1 MADAKTTKEERLAHA
16 NELIRIIASHG
27 RRFFFV
33 TRFHSDRFGGIW
45 ESPAGRMAMLTLRRG
60 RVYHF
65 DEYTGKTIYTH
76 WTPFGNQWNGFH
88 HGGTL
93 RNLIEKMRDYVM
105 KGEQIHLD
113 FIAPTMR
120 DGKSNLWGYDR
131 EAAFIVRTE
140 AAKLPIIKS

>member
-1 MADAKTTKEERLAHA
+1 MADAYTKEQRLAHA
-16 NELIRIIASHG
+16 NELIKIIARHG
-27 RRFFFV
+27 RRFFFSK
-33 TRFHSDRFGGIW
+33 RFHSDRFG
-45 ESPAGRMAMLTLRRG
+45 EVVETPAGRVAMLVLRNG

-76 WTPFGNQWNGFH
+76 WTPFGNDWRGFS

-93 RNLIEKMRDYVM
+93 RSLVEKMRDYVM
-105 KGEQIHLD
+105 TGEQISLD

-120 DGKSNLWGYDR
+120 DGKSNLWGYGR
-131 EAAFIVRTE
+131 EAAYNVRTE